1 MIRPGL
7 VEVLAQVSKEPHTIA
22 IGAGIALLFHF
33 TIRLLSISAP
43 LVPPANEVSFVWL
56 KYWLASR
63 RNVGPFWGLL
73 QTQILIDATRDS
85 PLPAA
90 QWR

>member
-1 MIRPGL
+1 MISPGL
-7 VEVLAQVSKEPHTIA
+7 VEVLAQVSKEPHNIA
-22 IGAGIALLFHF
+22 ICAGIALLFHF
-33 TIRLLSISAP
+33 TIRRLRISAP

-63 RNVGPFWGLL
+63 RNMSPFWGLL
-73 QTQILIDATRDS
+73 QTQILIDATRGS

-90 QWR
+90 QWW